1 MGTAWWIPSVSIL
14 QPLGPDSQHFWSVLQ
29 PEDSMIPQETA
40 PISHVFTCP
49 AASCTAAGGLFN
61 GLESPVWMH
70 APPVQLDLVV
80 GRDYTILNG
89 ACNSVRAG
97 RKIEV
102 AASDRSAIHLYTDG
116 GAGGRR

>member
-1 MGTAWWIPSVSIL
+1 
-14 QPLGPDSQHFWSVLQ
+14 
-29 PEDSMIPQETA
+29 MIPRETA

-49 AASCTAAGGLFN
+49 AASGTAAGGLFN
-61 GLESPVWMH
+61 GLESPAGCIRAAV
-70 APPVQLDLVV
+70 VDLVV
-80 GRDYTILNG
+80 GPDYTILNG

-102 AASDRSAIHLYTDG
+102 AASDRSAIHLLRTDG